1 VHLLHT
7 QALDALL
14 PFGDRAA
21 PLRAL
26 ANWLLT
32 RHY

>member
-1 VHLLHT
+1 LHN
-7 QALDALL
+7 QALDALI
-14 PFGDRAA
+14 PFGERAA
-21 PLRAL
+21 PLHSL